1 MHLQENPFNPFSPER
16 NSLSAVWL
24 HIFCAKST
32 YWSILQ
38 LNHNLQD
45 KSQLSLIFEVFF
57 VLKSVLLKGRVLDNL
72 IKFKAFLL
80 TRHRNAQKK
89 NMQLLAMVFIP
100 NIPFNLFAC
109 DKAWLKGCLSAT

>member
-1 MHLQENPFNPFSPER
+1 MHLQENPFNPFNSPEQ

-45 KSQLSLIFEVFF
+45 KSQLSLIFEV
-57 VLKSVLLKGRVLDNL
+57 LRTE
-72 IKFKAFLL
+72 KFTLERAGFRQFDL
-80 TRHRNAQKK
+80 
-89 NMQLLAMVFIP
+89 V
-100 NIPFNLFAC
+100 
-109 DKAWLKGCLSAT
+109 